1 MTARLFLAGKFL
13 PNYVEAVLAS
23 RRLPPKAT
31 ELAYSRHSFVK
42 GIRNGGLDFSKPPF
56 PIGVLIGLLHD
67 GFFSFAV
74 VRQLDNRLFLFLRI
88 IIKSKCHRNVRTGL
102 SFDRKIG

>member
-1 MTARLFLAGKFL
+1 MKIDTAIPPR
-13 PNYVEAVLAS
+13 Y
-23 RRLPPKAT
+23 RRNLNK
-31 ELAYSRHSFVK
+31 SSFVCMGHK
-42 GIRNGGLDFSKPPF
+42 ETAASIFSKPPF

-88 IIKSKCHRNVRTGL
+88 IIKSKCHRNVRAAL
-102 SFDRKIG
+102 IFDRKTS